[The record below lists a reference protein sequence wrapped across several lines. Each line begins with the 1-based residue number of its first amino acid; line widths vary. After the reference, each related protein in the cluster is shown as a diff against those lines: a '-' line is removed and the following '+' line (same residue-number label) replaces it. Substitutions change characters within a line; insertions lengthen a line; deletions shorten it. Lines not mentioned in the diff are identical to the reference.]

1 MPVALDLSVPSGSY
15 YSRRLCIHNECFLRQ
30 PCQFIVQRNK
40 LLLDSEAA
48 DRPVNCRPHRCLQN
62 FKLTASSFLSA
73 ARPFRL
79 SADAAL
85 AMPLWKISL
94 QDLLV
99 IPVLPVTV
107 RKPAG
112 APLSDTNVQLS
123 FELQVRQPERSLN
136 RSLDI
141 RQKRG
146 IYRRVRNLN
155 GLVSRVVCRLKP
167 VFKVGLFL

>member
-1 MPVALDLSVPSGSY
+1 
-15 YSRRLCIHNECFLRQ
+15 
-30 PCQFIVQRNK
+30 
-40 LLLDSEAA
+40 
-48 DRPVNCRPHRCLQN
+48 
-62 FKLTASSFLSA
+62 
-73 ARPFRL
+73 
-79 SADAAL
+79 
-85 AMPLWKISL
+85 MPLWKISL

-155 GLVSRVVCRLKP
+155 GLVSRVMCRLKP